1 MLLQFQMSMSARLT
15 MEVVNKSVTTRMDR
29 LSAHVIRAIAYYLT
43 ILTVLVSD
51 YFM

>member
-1 MLLQFQMSMSARLT
+1 MLLQFQTSMSARLT
-15 MEVVNKSVTTRMDR
+15 MEAVNKSVPTQMDR
-29 LSAHVIRAIAYYLT
+29 LSAHVMRAIAYHLT